1 MSEAEATAGLSKRI
15 FMFRIAIVGRP
26 NVGKSTL
33 FNRLCGKR
41 KAIVGNEPG
50 ITRDRIFG
58 IMKWRGKSIEILDT
72 GGMIPGSR
80 DAIPEKILEQVKQ
93 ACVESSLLLLVV
105 DGRAGVTPAD
115 ESLLPTLRKTGHPIW
130 VLVNK
135 IDTPDQE
142 MHAGTFYSMGCSD
155 VFPISAEHNRGIG
168 DLLDTIVDRFGE
180 RLKGAETPEKSDSSG
195 EISVAVVGRPNVGK
209 SSLVNRLLGSRRA
222 IVSEIPGTT
231 RDSVDT
237 LLERDGARYRII
249 DTAGIR
255 RKGRTDQRTEK
266 ISVIM
271 ARKNLE
277 QADVALLLLDAE
289 EGITKLDAAIAGYAS
304 EAGCS
309 VIIVLNKWDKIPK
322 DQHTL
327 VQQTDSIHRRMKYLA
342 YAPIISVSALTGQRV
357 SKLFE
362 MIRKAFENR
371 NIRVPTGELNRL
383 FVPDVAE
390 KFAVHDTSQQLDI
403 LYVTQASTNPPTFA
417 VFVAG
422 RKRLHFSTERFLI
435 NQLRERFGFYATPV
449 RIRQRLKNPRG
460 KFAAKSQIQ
469 TGLD

>member
-1 MSEAEATAGLSKRI
+1 
-15 FMFRIAIVGRP
+15 MFRIAIVGRP

-33 FNRLCGKR
+33 FNRLCGTR
-41 KAIVGNEPG
+41 KAIVGDEPG

-58 IMKWRGKSIEILDT
+58 TLKWRGKSIEILDT

-80 DAIPEKILEQVKQ
+80 DVIPEKILEQVEQ
-93 ACVESSLLLLVV
+93 ACAESSLLLLVV

-115 ESLLPTLRKTGHPIW
+115 ESLLPPLRKTGRPIW
-130 VLVNK
+130 ALVNK
-135 IDTPDQE
+135 IDTPDHE
-142 MHAGTFYSMGCSD
+142 IYAGPFYSMGCSD
-155 VFPISAEHNRGIG
+155 VFPISAEHNRGIE
-168 DLLDTIVDRFGE
+168 DLLDAIVDRFGARVKSVE
-180 RLKGAETPEKSDSSG
+180 EPETGESSR
-195 EISVAVVGRPNVGK
+195 EIGVAVVGRPNVGK
-209 SSLVNRLLGSRRA
+209 SSLVNRLLGSQRA

-277 QADVALLLLDAE
+277 RADVALLLLDAE
-289 EGITKLDAAIAGYAS
+289 EGVTKLDAAIAGYAS

-309 VIIVLNKWDKIPK
+309 VIIVLNKWDKIRK
-322 DQHTL
+322 DQDTL
-327 VQQTDSIHRRMKYLA
+327 LEQTESIHRRMKYLG
-342 YAPIISVSALTGQRV
+342 YAPIIAVSALTGQRV

-362 MIRKAFENR
+362 MTQKAFKAR
-371 NIRVPTGELNRL
+371 NLRIPTGELNRI
-383 FVPDVAE
+383 FVPDAAA
-390 KFAVHDTSQQLDI
+390 KFAVHDTAQQLDI
-403 LYVTQASTNPPTFA
+403 LYVTQAGTSPPTF
-417 VFVAG
+417 VIFVAG
-422 RKRLHFSTERFLI
+422 RKPLHFSTERFLV

-449 RIRQRLKNPRG
+449 RIRQRLKKPG
-460 KFAAKSQIQ
+460 SKFTAKSQAK
-469 TGLD
+469 TEPD